1 MKDKT
6 LNTIR
11 YIGLAI
17 KFFGLGII
25 AGLYLSDSHFRYP
38 YILVAILIFVGVMVQ
53 WLFRR

>member
-1 MKDKT
+1 MKDNT

-11 YIGLAI
+11 YIGIAT

-25 AGLYLSDSHFRYP
+25 AGLYLSDSQFRYP
-38 YILVAILIFVGVMVQ
+38 YVLVAILIFVGVIVQ